1 MAREGMT
8 EQREW
13 RWRAWTARLVAL
25 VFVLQSV
32 GLFLAP
38 GRPAAFPAGAS
49 AMAMADCPH
58 HHPGGHHHH
67 GQGDDSSDSCP
78 MCQSLGCALASAATP
93 AFVLRVEERLIV
105 LVALPAPQWSP
116 RTAPLPTPP
125 ARGPPSLV

>member
-8 EQREW
+8 EWRDW

-32 GLFLAP
+32 GLFLSPSRLA
-38 GRPAAFPAGAS
+38 AGAS

-58 HHPGGHHHH
+58 HHPQGHHHH

-78 MCQSLGCALASAATP
+78 MCQSLGCVLASAAPP

-105 LVALPAPQWSP
+105 VLALPAPQWSP
-116 RTAPLPTPP
+116 RAAPLQTPP